1 MEYENRIIHIIFI
14 CNKMKRLRGLNE
26 SLRNHREILLLTFLT
41 FQSFSRQGRRIR
53 NGVVGEVGHNVAIL
67 NLVQSGMDIK
77 NKGRLLQG
85 IT

>member
-14 CNKMKRLRGLNE
+14 CNKMKRLRDLNE

-41 FQSFSRQGRRIR
+41 FLFSTRKKDR
-53 NGVVGEVGHNVAIL
+53 NGVVGEVGRNVAIL

-77 NKGRLLQG
+77 NKGRLLQR